1 MKEFSWQKVFLFFKK
16 FFSIRLKKMLM
27 VMTMRERARGI
38 EVFFVVAVKNHH
50 HDCYYPLLHCM
61 WMTELQCH
69 VHIVKAIRESL
80 QILLFIPR
88 VIKSSSM
95 LNNTTE
101 NVYFLHRLLNGL
113 VITLAKLYHKRSE
126 WKNCK
131 MLSQ

>member
-1 MKEFSWQKVFLFFKK
+1 MTKSFLFFKK
-16 FFSIRLKKMLM
+16 FFSIRLKKN
-27 VMTMRERARGI
+27 VDGDDYERERARGI

-126 WKNCK
+126 FPSEWKNCK

>member
-1 MKEFSWQKVFLFFKK
+1 MTKSFFIFQKILFNPTEKK
-16 FFSIRLKKMLM
+16 CWWWWLWES
-27 VMTMRERARGI
+27 ERTRGI